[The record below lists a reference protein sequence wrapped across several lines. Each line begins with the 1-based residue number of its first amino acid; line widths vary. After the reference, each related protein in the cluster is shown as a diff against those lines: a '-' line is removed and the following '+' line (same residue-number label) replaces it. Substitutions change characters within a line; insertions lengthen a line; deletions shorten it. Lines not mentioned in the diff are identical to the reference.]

1 MLPGTPENV
10 SSSFNRK
17 LASVDFTEVPCSDR
31 LHSTHS
37 TVVAFFFPKSRKFP
51 LRLSL
56 KPREILSS
64 QKAFVSVS
72 NNL

>member
-31 LHSTHS
+31 LHSTG
-37 TVVAFFFPKSRKFP
+37 FFFLPKITQISLEVKFKVK
-51 LRLSL
+51 RNS
-56 KPREILSS
+56 
-64 QKAFVSVS
+64 
-72 NNL
+72 